1 MKKHM
6 LPYGGK
12 VQFGPRD
19 GSCFSKPWSR
29 YLWCIPVCLMVI
41 CLFPR
46 FCLAED
52 LQQSAQAL
60 IHSLSL
66 EGLDAAAKESDWFS
80 GDIRNL
86 LTKLASGQSV
96 LSGSEVLQKLLAEAS
111 GLFRQSIWRMTRL
124 LVPALLTACAQWMQR
139 SKGTA
144 AKAAQYAGVLM
155 TMGFLVAD
163 LRDHT
168 ALCEE
173 NISRMA
179 SWMQALFPL
188 MITLLAA
195 VGGTASSA
203 FYQPAVMAAAG
214 SMTTLIEHV
223 TMPLAVCVA
232 MLTMVSG
239 LSEGVRV
246 TRLCRLLRQ
255 AANWTLGLGFTV
267 FIGVMSVQGLNAAAL
282 DGISIR
288 TAKYAMDRFIPIVG
302 GMFADTVDTLVG
314 CSLVVHNAVGV
325 LGLLLLLG
333 MLALPLLRTMMTL
346 FLYRAASALLEPIS
360 DSPLS
365 RSIGHY
371 ADVFSL
377 LFIIQLSVGAMFLL
391 LVAQL
396 ITVGNLTVM
405 LR

>member
-1 MKKHM
+1 MKKR
-6 LPYGGK
+6 L
-12 VQFGPRD
+12 
-19 GSCFSKPWSR
+19 
-29 YLWCIPVCLMVI
+29 LLCLVL
-41 CLFPR
+41 CLFPAV
-46 FCLAED
+46 CCAED
-52 LQQSAQAL
+52 LAGSAQAL
-60 IHSLSL
+60 VDSLSL
-66 EGLDAAAKESDWFS
+66 DALESAARESGWLS
-80 GDIRNL
+80 GNVRQWI
-86 LTKLASGQSV
+86 KALATGQSV
-96 LSGSEVLQKLLAEAS
+96 LSASEVLNQLKNQAY
-111 GLFRQSIWRMTRL
+111 GLFGQSLRRMTRL
-124 LVPALLTACAQWMQR
+124 MVPALLTSCAQWLQHG
-139 SKGTA
+139 KGTS

-155 TMGFLVAD
+155 TMGFLVSD

-168 ALCEE
+168 ALCQE
-173 NISRMA
+173 NISRM
-179 SWMQALFPL
+179 SGWMQALFPL
-188 MITLLAA
+188 MMTLLAA

-223 TMPLAVCVA
+223 TLPLAVCVA

-239 LSEGVRV
+239 LSEGLKVS
-246 TRLCRLLRQ
+246 RLCRLLRQ

-282 DGISIR
+282 DGVSIR
-288 TAKYAMDRFIPIVG
+288 TAKFAMDRFIPIVG

-333 MLALPLLRTMMTL
+333 ILMMPLLRTVMTL
-346 FLYRAASALLEPIS
+346 FLYRAVSALLEPVS

-365 RSIGHY
+365 RAIGSY

-377 LFIIQLSVGAMFLL
+377 LFIIQLSVGAMFML

-396 ITVGNLTVM
+396 ITVANLTVM